1 MSEHTAE
8 IQSEAPH
15 TLNPI
20 LSGTIWKEL
29 LRFAWPLILSSVFQQ
44 LYSTA
49 DLLIVGKFSGHEAM
63 AAIGSTNSLSILLLG
78 LFLGLSVGASIVY
91 SQFFGAQDF
100 KGLHRTVGTAFV
112 IAAAG
117 GVLLTV
123 VGLLLARPLL
133 QLMDT
138 PADILDLATLYMR
151 IIFIGMIP
159 QMIYNISSGIIRA
172 KGNSRTPLRILTIS
186 CVMNIVLDLVFVA
199 GLGWSVD
206 GAAWA
211 TVISQLVSA
220 FLSSR
225 VIFKADLAQYP
236 GLTGITFSARLL
248 KRMLRMG
255 IPAGLQTVVVSFS
268 NVLLQTKINAFGST
282 AVAGTAAA
290 NKIDGFLFMII
301 DAFGIAITTFVAQN
315 IGAGKKTRAVQ
326 ASKTCLLISCVAA
339 VVLGLVFLLISEP
352 LLSLFNA
359 GPEVLSYGKRMMS
372 VICPT
377 YWIFA
382 IFATL
387 SGSLRGSGN
396 TLVPMIVALVCLCV
410 VRLAWVFSILPMFE
424 NIDIVY
430 YSYPVSW
437 IFAAGSI
444 AVFTYKRFFKDNLSP
459 AKVS

>member
-8 IQSEAPH
+8 LQSEAPH

-20 LSGTIWKEL
+20 LSGVIWKEL

-49 DLLIVGKFSGHEAM
+49 DLLIVGKFTGHEAM
-63 AAIGSTNSLSILLLG
+63 AAIGATNSISNLLLG

-91 SQFFGAQDF
+91 SQFFGAEDN

-117 GVLLTV
+117 GVFLTV

-138 PADILDLATLYMR
+138 PADILDLATLYMQ
-151 IIFIGMIP
+151 IIFGGMIP
-159 QMIYNISSGIIRA
+159 QMIYNISSGIVRA
-172 KGNSRTPLRILTIS
+172 KGDSRTPLRILTIS

-199 GLGWSVD
+199 GFGWSVD

-211 TVISQLVSA
+211 TVISQVVSA
-220 FLSSR
+220 ILTSR
-225 VIFKADLAQYP
+225 VIFKSDLAHYP
-236 GLTGITFSARLL
+236 GLSGITFSASLL
-248 KRMLRMG
+248 KKMLKMG
-255 IPAGLQTVVVSFS
+255 IPAGLQTVVISFS
-268 NVLLQTKINAFGST
+268 NVLLQMKINGFGST

-315 IGAGKKTRAVQ
+315 IGAGNKERAVK
-326 ASKTCLLISCVAA
+326 ASKTCLLISCIAAIILGA
-339 VVLGLVFLLISEP
+339 VVLLFSEP

-359 GPEVLSYGKRMMS
+359 GPEVLSYGKRMML

-396 TLVPMIVALVCLCV
+396 TLVPMIVALACLCV
-410 VRLAWVFSILPMFE
+410 IRLTWVFSVLPIYHS
-424 NIDIVY
+424 IDIVY

-437 IFAAGSI
+437 TFAAGSI
-444 AVFTYKRFFKDNLSP
+444 AVFTYKRFYKEHLST
-459 AKVS
+459 AKSS